1 MAGTVVTVALVIAAY
16 LWSERQ
22 KTTPFAHFT
31 IERATDSDHTSVA
44 AISPD
49 GSYLASVVSGPKGE
63 NSLWVRQ
70 LATKSDHPILQQP
83 SFQYLGL
90 IFSPDGSYIYFWV
103 NAIGDHTLHHRRD
116 VYRIPTAGG
125 QPTNILQDVDMLP
138 SFIDGGRRLCFERQ
152 IVDQDD
158 KAIVYRMLSASAS
171 GGEERVMAE
180 RKPPYPTVATC
191 APSGRFAVV
200 QDDSGNLELL
210 DFATGKKRPFVS
222 GTTLEGRLFDARWAP
237 DGKGFFGLRE
247 KLAQLRTQLVFVS
260 YPDGTVRQVTADLG
274 DYSGISLTDDARI
287 IATTQLDR
295 HFRFADLSLSDPAR
309 MEQRGPQGI
318 EWFSWVDNDR
328 IIASDEDRALKMLV
342 LSRDEITTLGTAA
355 ATWYAQPALCGPGT
369 IVSTAIN
376 PESGMTLISKM
387 RLDGSAANEVTHG
400 PHDLFPTCASDGKW
414 LYYVHI
420 VDARD
425 VNGTAVM
432 RKPIDGGPAEKIVAG
447 RNYNLSPD
455 GKLLA
460 DFPWGDSP
468 TLELLSTET
477 LRPVAMLPWPPHAG
491 SQIAFTPDNK
501 SFYYAIWSE
510 AGETIYRQSIGSFAR
525 VKLATLPP
533 GATSTWIRL
542 SLDGKRLGLTTMA
555 PQSKAVLLRETR

>member
-1 MAGTVVTVALVIAAY
+1 M
-16 LWSERQ
+16 
-22 KTTPFAHFT
+22 
-31 IERATDSDHTSVA
+31 
-44 AISPD
+44 
-49 GSYLASVVSGPKGE
+49 
-63 NSLWVRQ
+63 
-70 LATKSDHPILQQP
+70 
-83 SFQYLGL
+83 
-90 IFSPDGSYIYFWV
+90 
-103 NAIGDHTLHHRRD
+103 
-116 VYRIPTAGG
+116 
-125 QPTNILQDVDMLP
+125 
-138 SFIDGGRRLCFERQ
+138 
-152 IVDQDD
+152 
-158 KAIVYRMLSASAS
+158 
-171 GGEERVMAE
+171 
-180 RKPPYPTVATC
+180 
-191 APSGRFAVV
+191 
-200 QDDSGNLELL
+200 
-210 DFATGKKRPFVS
+210 
-222 GTTLEGRLFDARWAP
+222 
-237 DGKGFFGLRE
+237 
-247 KLAQLRTQLVFVS
+247 S

-318 EWFSWVDNDR
+318 EWFSWVDDDR
-328 IIASDEDRALKMLV
+328 IVASDEDRALKMLG

-414 LYYVHI
+414 LIYVHI

-460 DFPWGDSP
+460 DFPGATRPLWNCSP
-468 TLELLSTET
+468 QKLCDRSPGYPGHHMRDRRLRSPPTTGASTMPSGV
-477 LRPVAMLPWPPHAG
+477 RQV
-491 SQIAFTPDNK
+491 
-501 SFYYAIWSE
+501 
-510 AGETIYRQSIGSFAR
+510 RQSTGSRSA
-525 VKLATLPP
+525 ASP
-533 GATSTWIRL
+533 GSN
-542 SLDGKRLGLTTMA
+542 
-555 PQSKAVLLRETR
+555 